1 MRQPPKPGFKKWL
14 LIGLASLGI
23 GTGGVMTGG
32 GLPNF
37 TATAPDTNSDTASYT
52 ETIPANSPDII
63 WVTPQKPLS
72 VDFNNITA
80 KGQQDML
87 NFNLQSAAS
96 MGNFNTVENLL
107 NQGADAKAD
116 DSAALK
122 MAMTGAKSATDG
134 TVAPAQFEK
143 IIKLLQDRGASAGD
157 QQSLADRSSNLSG
170 QTAPTP
176 DSAPPT
182 RAP

>member
-1 MRQPPKPGFKKWL
+1 MRQPPKPGLKKWL

-32 GLPNF
+32 LPDF
-37 TATAPDTNSDTASYT
+37 ATTAQDNNSDPASFT
-52 ETIPANSPDII
+52 ETVPANSPDII

-80 KGQQDML
+80 KGQQDIL

-96 MGNFNTVENLL
+96 MGKFSTVENLL

-122 MAMTGAKSATDG
+122 LAMTGAKSASDG
-134 TVAPAQFEK
+134 TIAPEQFDK
-143 IIKLLQDRGASAGD
+143 IIKLLQERGASAGE
-157 QQSLADRSSNLSG
+157 QQSLTDRASSLSG

-176 DSAPPT
+176 DSTPPT
-182 RAP
+182 VAP